1 MGVIVGVFGVF
12 RGAFLWCLGGVFGFI
27 FGGVLGRFRGCF
39 RGYYTIILNLG

>member
-27 FGGVLGRFRGCF
+27 FGVLGHFSGCF
-39 RGYYTIILNLG
+39 RWYYTIILNLG